1 LKSIVKFN
9 LDSGLLGLNTFE
21 VISMFDQ
28 VHQALSGMKRKLKKV
43 SQNIESIEKKQL
55 KLDFNADKMIEKMRS
70 LRTLK
75 QEVRNLN

>member
-1 LKSIVKFN
+1 MKFN

>member
-1 LKSIVKFN
+1 MKSIVKFN